1 MQMFVSTG
9 LSIWAQLIL
18 HMSYKSWAWRNE
30 ILHVLK
36 CWTATSATQNQQILS
51 LFQIDCTVLNEINIV
66 TCIVSKSYEL
76 CCTKNFKYLQSIFFK
91 RHIDVLLSSHYL
103 NQYNFELTWSGYI
116 LESLSLWF
124 RLRTLDNFA
133 KGVSFDKHV
142 LYLLCRN
149 V

>member
-1 MQMFVSTG
+1 MFTFDVNS
-9 LSIWAQLIL
+9 LQVCLISL
-18 HMSYKSWAWRNE
+18 LQQHMMHLVQTLWSVFVFFSSSDP
-30 ILHVLK
+30 H
-36 CWTATSATQNQQILS
+36 LS
-51 LFQIDCTVLNEINIV
+51 LFQLDCIVLNEINIV
-66 TCIVSKSYEL
+66 SCFFSKLYEL
-76 CCTKNFKYLQSIFFK
+76 CCIKNFKYLQSIFFK
-91 RHIDVLLSSHYL
+91 MHIDVLLSSHYM